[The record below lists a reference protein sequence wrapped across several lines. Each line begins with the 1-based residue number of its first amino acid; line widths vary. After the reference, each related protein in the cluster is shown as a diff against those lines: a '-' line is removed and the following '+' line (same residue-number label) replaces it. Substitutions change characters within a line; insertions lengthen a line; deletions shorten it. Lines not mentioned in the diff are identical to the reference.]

1 MTLLEWIQTN
11 IALDVEPI
19 VLAVMIGIIFVTAHD
34 FYHLLFSAVL
44 SWFKKG

>member
-1 MTLLEWIQTN
+1 MTLLEWIQAN
-11 IALDVEPI
+11 IAFDNEPI
-19 VLAVMIGIIFVTAHD
+19 VVAMMIGIIFMIVYD

>member
-1 MTLLEWIQTN
+1 MTLLEWIQIN
-11 IALDVEPI
+11 IPLDSEP
-19 VLAVMIGIIFVTAHD
+19 VVVAVMIGIIFIIAHD